1 MGDKWMNIGFED
13 DELLPYLEPVYDIN
27 DQTRIQKMIQ
37 MGYNVHDI
45 QESLADNRYDELCAT
60 YMLLGSQMNLQSLSH
75 PSSSSLSPIN
85 VGDPSSLTPNSP
97 NTCLLYT
104 SPSPRDRTRSRMPS
118 SA

>member
-1 MGDKWMNIGFED
+1 
-13 DELLPYLEPVYDIN
+13 
-27 DQTRIQKMIQ
+27 

-85 VGDPSSLTPNSP
+85 VGDPSSLTPNSISSNTRGASVGLITP
-97 NTCLLYT
+97 NKTH
-104 SPSPRDRTRSRMPS
+104 S
-118 SA
+118 SNPTPPGPPIPKKVSAPGIQSNVSIL